1 MMFAVQSENLIV
13 ASGRV
18 WYTKEVVTL
27 LIRSMA
33 SPLRATHVGTIL
45 PVLRRPLLMVAG
57 LVCCLVATACGSLIS
72 ADVKRGD
79 QHLAA
84 GNWEEATVAY
94 RQALK
99 DAPFD
104 LSLQNKYAIA
114 RERAAAMHEERGRQL
129 LKDRQLELAA
139 DEFKRALTIEPTS
152 KEHESGLTEALRLK
166 EARDRYRE
174 AERLAQLGRVPE
186 AMEGYRRAVELDP
199 SYKDALDGVSRLS
212 EEQHALDRDDRQKQ
226 PVTLQFRNAGLKEV
240 LEALGKAAHV
250 NFVFDK
256 DVRNDPITVSLEDK
270 PFDEALTLV
279 LNSNSLFAQ
288 KAGPA
293 LFIISPNTKQKQEQ
307 YQDLMIRTF
316 YLSSAKAKDMVA
328 LLKTMLDVKHI
339 HGNEPLNTI
348 VIRDQPEKVEL
359 AEKIIQANDREDSEV
374 LFDVE
379 VLEVDRT
386 VNQTYGLSYPK
397 QIAAALIPPGFT
409 GTIAGD
415 IAQQFTS
422 RNLASL
428 GKDSYLFKLPTNVQ
442 LDFLKQVTDAK
453 TLAAPKVRVVNN
465 KKAEVNI
472 GDKQPILLSTTNVLP
487 GQAATGA
494 VPTTSTVT
502 SIEFRDTG
510 VKLTVEPN
518 IHLGNELSLKMKIEV
533 IRLGDSVLLQASPPI
548 SQFKFGNRSA
558 ETMLNVRDGET
569 IVLGGLLQEEDRR
582 TKTTIPW
589 IGDIPILGNLL
600 SSFTT
605 SRVTTEVILTITPHI
620 VNPLRP
626 PGLQAQVF
634 WSGTESVYSTSPLF
648 AVQPKKVSTRVPASD
663 EPGTVYQKSSAK
675 KPKGEASV
683 LEPVPMTLQLSIQPA
698 DAAVQTG
705 KEFRVDVMA
714 KNVHGLDTE
723 TFTLDFDPKIIEF
736 RDAAEGEVLGTEA
749 GKAAVAVAPQ
759 SADGVVELRLHRSV
773 SATKED
779 GRLLRLT
786 FVAKAPGVS
795 PLRLQAA
802 KHDGPD
808 GPEGVGEAKGV
819 VRVR

>member
-1 MMFAVQSENLIV
+1 MMAL
-13 ASGRV
+13 
-18 WYTKEVVTL
+18 
-27 LIRSMA
+27 
-33 SPLRATHVGTIL
+33 
-45 PVLRRPLLMVAG
+45 VLS
-57 LVCCLVATACGSLIS
+57 ACGAFVSP
-72 ADVKRGD
+72 DVKRGD
-79 QHLAA
+79 QHLSA
-84 GNWEEATVAY
+84 GNWEEAILAY
-94 RQALK
+94 KQALK
-99 DAPFD
+99 DDPFD
-104 LSLQNKYAIA
+104 PSLQNKYSIA

-129 LKDRQLELAA
+129 LKDRQLDLAA
-139 DEFKRALTIEPTS
+139 DEFKRALTIEPTG
-152 KEHESGLTEALRLK
+152 KEHEAGLTEALRLK
-166 EARDRYRE
+166 EARDRFRE
-174 AERLAQLGRVPE
+174 AERLAQLGRMPE
-186 AMEGYRRAVELDP
+186 SMEGYARAVELDP
-199 SYKDALDGVSRLS
+199 TYKEALEAVARLS
-212 EEQHALDRDDRQKQ
+212 EEQHAQGREDRQKQ

-240 LEALGKAAHV
+240 LEALGKAARV

-316 YLSSAKAKDMVA
+316 YLSTAKAKDMVA
-328 LLKTMLDVKHI
+328 LLKTMLDIKHI
-339 HGNEPLNTI
+339 HANEPLNTL

-386 VNQTYGLSYPK
+386 VDQTYGLSYPK
-397 QIAAALIPPGFT
+397 QVAGALVPPGFT

-415 IAQQFTS
+415 IGQQFTY
-422 RNLASL
+422 RQLTSL

-442 LDFLKQVTDAK
+442 LDFFKQVTDAK

-465 KKAEVNI
+465 KKAEINI

-510 VKLTVEPN
+510 VKLTVEPA

-533 IRLGDSVLLQASPPI
+533 IRLGDTVLLQASPPI
-548 SQFKFGNRSA
+548 TQFKFGNRSA

-582 TKTTIPW
+582 TRVTIPW
-589 IGDIPILGNLL
+589 LGDLPLIGNLI
-600 SSFTT
+600 SSFKTQ
-605 SRVTTEVILTITPHI
+605 RVTTEVILTITPHI
-620 VNPLRP
+620 VSPLRP
-626 PGLQAQVF
+626 PGLQTQAF

-648 AVQPKKVSTRVPASD
+648 APQPKKISMRTLTPGKLPAAH
-663 EPGTVYQKSSAK
+663 QKSLPKSPAAEAVASEL
-675 KPKGEASV
+675 KPELA
-683 LEPVPMTLQLSIQPA
+683 IRPA
-698 DAAVQTG
+698 DAAVSVG
-705 KEFRVDVMA
+705 KEFQVDVMA
-714 KNVHGLDTE
+714 KRVQGLETE
-723 TFTLDFDPKIIEF
+723 LLKLEFDPQVLEF
-736 RDAAEGEVLGTEA
+736 RDAAEGELLGTEA
-749 GKAAVAVAPQ
+749 GKAAVAVTSQ
-759 SADGVVELRLHRSV
+759 STDGVVELRLHRASKG
-773 SATKED
+773 SKEE
-779 GRLLRLT
+779 GKLLRLT
-786 FVAKAPGVS
+786 FFAKAPGVS
-795 PLRLQAA
+795 AVRL
-802 KHDGPD
+802 HSIR
-808 GPEGVGEAKGV
+808 PEGPGAVQTEEPTEAKGV